1 MNAVY
6 DIRDLT
12 VDLYTRSAAV
22 RVVDGVSLSVAA
34 GECLAIVGESG
45 SGKTVMSFAP
55 IGLMPEGVSV
65 GLSGGAQLAGADL
78 IGGEEAALARLRGR
92 EVAVIFQDPMTALN
106 PARRIGS
113 QIAEVCTLHLG
124 LKGAAAEARALE
136 LMRLVGI
143 SDPEARLRQY
153 PHELSGGLCQR
164 VVIAMAIAAEPKLL
178 IADEPTT
185 ALDVTVQ
192 AQILDL
198 LRDLRARMGMAMIL
212 ITHDIGVVANAADRV
227 AVMYAGRL
235 AEVGPVDQ
243 VLRAPTHPY
252 TRALIDAIP
261 RPEDPVGSPFR
272 GLPGMPPQLA
282 GPIGGCAFAPRC
294 PRATPGCATLRP
306 PMRAVAGTPGWQAA
320 CHHLTLAVIP
330 KGAAA

>member
-1 MNAVY
+1 MTAIY

-65 GLSGGAQLAGADL
+65 GLSGGAQLAGTDL
-78 IGGEEAALARLRGR
+78 IAGGEATLARLRGR
-92 EVAVIFQDPMTALN
+92 DVAVIFQDPMTALN

-124 LKGAAAEARALE
+124 LKGAAADARALE

-143 SDPEARLRQY
+143 SDPEARMRQY

-164 VVIAMAIAAEPKLL
+164 SVIAMAIAAEPKLL

-235 AEVGPVDQ
+235 AELGPVDQ
-243 VLRAPTHPY
+243 VLCAPTHPY
-252 TRALIDAIP
+252 TAALIDAIP

-282 GPIGGCAFAPRC
+282 GPIRGCAFAPRC
-294 PRATPGCATLRP
+294 PRATPGCTALRP
-306 PMRAVAGTPGWQAA
+306 PMRAIVGAVGWQAA
-320 CHHLTLAVIP
+320 CHHLSIASVA

>member
-1 MNAVY
+1 
-6 DIRDLT
+6 
-12 VDLYTRSAAV
+12 
-22 RVVDGVSLSVAA
+22 
-34 GECLAIVGESG
+34 
-45 SGKTVMSFAP
+45 
-55 IGLMPEGVSV
+55 
-65 GLSGGAQLAGADL
+65 
-78 IGGEEAALARLRGR
+78 
-92 EVAVIFQDPMTALN
+92 
-106 PARRIGS
+106 
-113 QIAEVCTLHLG
+113 
-124 LKGAAAEARALE
+124 
-136 LMRLVGI
+136 MRLVGI
-143 SDPEARLRQY
+143 SDPEARMRQF

-198 LRDLRARMGMAMIL
+198 LRDLRVRMGMAMIL

-235 AEVGPVDQ
+235 AELGPVDQ
-243 VLRAPTHPY
+243 VLLAPTHPY
-252 TRALIDAIP
+252 TAALIDAIP

-282 GPIGGCAFAPRC
+282 GPIRGCAFAPRC
-294 PRATPGCATLRP
+294 PRSTPGCTALRP
-306 PMRAVAGTPGWQAA
+306 PMRGFAGSQDWQAA
-320 CHHLTLAVIP
+320 CHHLTPAALP